1 MFYVSLFFG
10 GILDMRGLMLMKKTN
25 LIAWILSQALF
36 LLILPFIL
44 DLFHYLHLIV
54 YAVIWVCLTIIVF
67 YYVYVW
73 RNERLILSKS
83 FFIGGIILYSI
94 CLVILLFFRPS
105 NQEYGTYNLIPFE
118 TIRLY
123 FSGVVSPLVA
133 IYNLAANVGLFVPF
147 GVALL
152 LLCEKRPSITFMVVV
167 PLLSIGLIEG
177 MQYIT
182 RRGSLDI
189 DDLILNLFGVGMGYA
204 ITPFVRRRLLLK

>member
-1 MFYVSLFFG
+1 
-10 GILDMRGLMLMKKTN
+10 MKKTN